1 MEYSI
6 FFNVYGDNFP
16 NDNSQEVSEGD
27 QTIKKISLQDPD
39 EEKFG
44 RMKEYLEY
52 LKICDKQLKI
62 SRKET
67 NLNSIQ

>member
-16 NDNSQEVSEGD
+16 NDISQEVSEGA

-44 RMKEYLEY
+44 RMKECLEY
-52 LKICDKQLKI
+52 L
-62 SRKET
+62 
-67 NLNSIQ
+67 